1 MTLIRNSST
10 PAASGF
16 GARDWAQIIGSVGQG
31 AGSAIQGASQA
42 AQTKKEAKE
51 AKKRTL
57 ANLLSSAMK
66 RNQALFRA
74 GQEYGDETSDYRAKS
89 LQNVARGFVD
99 SLHGA
104 GSLGKRK

>member
-1 MTLIRNSST
+1 MTGL
-10 PAASGF
+10 
-16 GARDWAQIIGSVGQG
+16 GAKDWTQIIAGVGQG
-31 AGSAIQGASQA
+31 AGSAIQGTYKSGQS
-42 AQTKKEAKE
+42 KKEAKE

-57 ANLLSSAMK
+57 ANLLNSAMR

-104 GSLGKRK
+104 GSLGKGK